1 MIGLLL
7 RWLPLSIALHAVALG
22 VTLLIPRPLPLA
34 PLFVD
39 LTLAPTAPEPVP
51 TRGGGG
57 GGDRAVA
64 PRQRAAPRPA
74 ALPAAG
80 RPASR
85 SPEPSAAMPPAA
97 PVPEAAPSL
106 ASAPTATP
114 PVVLPRPDP
123 DVPPPASSA
132 PPASPAPAA
141 DSSSGESSRA
151 SWAWNGVRGAGD
163 TASRAG
169 DAGGGSL
176 AAGGDG
182 ASSAAGAGD
191 RTLALAIPGDGGGVY
206 APYLALL
213 RRRVQEVVTYPAA
226 ARRRGASG
234 TVHLEIALE
243 PSGLIS
249 EVRLVRSSSH
259 GVLDDAALDA
269 VRSLRRVP
277 FPPDVRP
284 RALRVRLPVVF
295 ELR

>member
-64 PRQRAAPRPA
+64 SRQRAAPRPA
-74 ALPAAG
+74 ALRAAG

-123 DVPPPASSA
+123 DVPPASSA

-151 SWAWNGVRGAGD
+151 SWAWNGVRGGAD

-169 DAGGGSL
+169 AAGGGSL